1 MTDVVEYGKYKYEN
15 FFPKKKISTD
25 VSLIPKK
32 SQELIE
38 FSYNNYWSTPKF
50 KLKWFVGNAEYTPFH
65 IVRQYLLEL
74 RARED
79 SLEAQEYELKKIEIE
94 LKMAERD
101 RDAETDPL
109 RKELLEL
116 EVKRKT
122 NGVQSTRTRVKD
134 LYIERQF
141 FLELVEEFLAGP
153 HGKTP
158 DGRPLTEVLGTAEEE
173 LYERE
178 YWTVRLA
185 RQAAM
190 DLCAYGRIGAGNLDA
205 IMQLDAQ
212 QREECLSLAHT
223 VNLAVEQQQVNI
235 RQEAAKALQLTND
248 GKMAYIG
255 SLDPELINAAIN
267 ADLELIRAASAK
279 LNLSTPEQKEQT
291 AAQVTLP
298 KEFNEIYN
306 V

>member
-25 VSLIPKK
+25 VSLLPPK

-50 KLKWFVGNAEYTPFH
+50 KLKWFVGNAEFTPFH

-79 SLEAQEYELKKIEIE
+79 SIEMQEYELKKIEIE
-94 LKMAERD
+94 LKIAERD
-101 RDAETDPL
+101 RDAATDPL
-109 RKELLEL
+109 IKELLEL
-116 EVKRKT
+116 DVKRKT
-122 NGVQSTRTRVKD
+122 NGVASTRTRVKD

-153 HGKTP
+153 NGKTP
-158 DGRPLTEVLGTAEEE
+158 DGRPLTAVLGTEEEE
-173 LYERE
+173 LYEQE

-190 DLCAYGRIGAGNLDA
+190 DLCAYGRIGNGNLDA
-205 IMQLDAQ
+205 IMQLGTK
-212 QREECLSLAHT
+212 QREECLALAHT
-223 VNLAVEQQQVNI
+223 VNLAVEQQQVAL
-235 RQEAAKALQLTND
+235 RQEAAKSLQLTND
-248 GKMAYIG
+248 GKMNYIG
-255 SLDPELINAAIN
+255 SLDPQLINSAIN
-267 ADLELIRAASAK
+267 ADLELINAARAK
-279 LNLSTPEQKEQT
+279 LENNSTSPKTPE
-291 AAQVTLP
+291 VTLP
-298 KEFNEIYN
+298 KEFHEIYN
-306 V
+306 T

>member
-1 MTDVVEYGKYKYEN
+1 MTDIVEYGKYKYEN

-32 SQELIE
+32 SQELLE

-50 KLKWFVGNAEYTPFH
+50 KLRWFVGQAEYTPFH
-65 IVRQYLLEL
+65 IIRQYLLEL

-94 LKMAERD
+94 LKMAIRD
-101 RDAETDPL
+101 RDQESDPL
-109 RKELLEL
+109 RKELLDL
-116 EVKRKT
+116 EVKRKE
-122 NGVQSTRTRVKD
+122 NGVASTRTRVKD

-141 FLELVEEFLAGP
+141 FLELVEEFLSGP

-158 DGRPLTEVLGTAEEE
+158 DGRPLTAVLGTEEEE
-173 LYERE
+173 LYEKE

-190 DLCAYGRIGAGNLDA
+190 DLCAYGRIGSGNLDA
-205 IMQLDAQ
+205 IMQLGPE
-212 QREECLSLAHT
+212 QREETLALAHT
-223 VNLAVEQQQVNI
+223 VNLAVEQQQVTL
-235 RQEAAKALQLTND
+235 RQEAAKSLQLTND
-248 GKMAYIG
+248 GKMQYIG
-255 SLDPELINAAIN
+255 SLNPELINNAIN
-267 ADLELIRAASAK
+267 ADLELMKAASAR
-279 LNLSTPEQKEQT
+279 LNLDNKNPNEPPPPS
-291 AAQVTLP
+291 LP

-306 V
+306 L

>member
-1 MTDVVEYGKYKYEN
+1 MTDIVEYGKYKYEN
-15 FFPKKKISTD
+15 HFPKKKISTD

-50 KLKWFVGNAEYTPFH
+50 KLKWFVGQAEFTPFH

-79 SLEAQEYELKKIEIE
+79 SLELQEYELKKIEIE
-94 LKMAERD
+94 LKVVMRD
-101 RDAETDPL
+101 RDAATDDL
-109 RKELLEL
+109 VKELLDL
-116 EVKRKT
+116 EISKKT
-122 NGVQSTRTRVKD
+122 NGIASTRTRVKD

-141 FLELVEEFLAGP
+141 FLELVEEFLSGP

-158 DGRPLTEVLGTAEEE
+158 DGRPLTEVLGTEEE
-173 LYERE
+173 EQYEKE

-190 DLCAYGRIGAGNLDA
+190 DLCAFGRIGSGNLDA
-205 IMQLDAQ
+205 IMQLGAQ
-212 QREECLSLAHT
+212 QREETLALAHT
-223 VNLAVEQQQVNI
+223 VNLAVEQQQTNL
-235 RQEAAKALQLTND
+235 RQEAAKSLQLTND
-248 GKMAYIG
+248 GKLSYIG
-255 SLDPELINAAIN
+255 SLDPQLINNAIN
-267 ADLELIRAASAK
+267 ADLDLINAASAK
-279 LNLSTPEQKEQT
+279 LNLTNDPSISQP
-291 AAQVTLP
+291 TLP

>member
-15 FFPKKKISTD
+15 HFPKKKLSTD

-50 KLKWFVGNAEYTPFH
+50 KLKWFVGQAEYTPFH
-65 IVRQYLLEL
+65 IIRQYLLEL

-79 SLEAQEYELKKIEIE
+79 SIESQEYELKKVEIE
-94 LKMAERD
+94 LKIAIRD
-101 RDAETDPL
+101 RDEETDPL
-109 RKELLEL
+109 IKELLDL

-122 NGVQSTRTRVKD
+122 NGVSSTQARVKD

-141 FLELVEEFLAGP
+141 FLELVEEFLNSP

-158 DGRPLTEVLGTAEEE
+158 DGRPLTSVLGTEEEE
-173 LYERE
+173 LYEKE

-190 DLCAYGRIGAGNLDA
+190 DLCAYGRIGSGNLDA
-205 IMQLDAQ
+205 IMQLGAD
-212 QREECLSLAHT
+212 QREETLALAHT
-223 VNLAVEQQQVNI
+223 VNLAVEQQQTTL
-235 RQEAAKALQLTND
+235 RQEAAKSLQLTND
-248 GKMAYIG
+248 GKMQYIG
-255 SLDPELINAAIN
+255 SLNPELINNAIN
-267 ADLELIRAASAK
+267 ADLELIKAASAR
-279 LNLSTPEQKEQT
+279 LNLDNKNSNEPPPP
-291 AAQVTLP
+291 TLP

-306 V
+306 L

>member
-15 FFPKKKISTD
+15 FFPKKKISSD

-50 KLKWFVGNAEYTPFH
+50 KLKWFVGNAEFTPFH

-79 SLEAQEYELKKIEIE
+79 SIENQEYELKKVEIE
-94 LKMAERD
+94 LKMAER
-101 RDAETDPL
+101 ACESETDPL
-109 RKELLEL
+109 VKELLEL
-116 EVKRKT
+116 DVKRKT
-122 NGVQSTRTRVKD
+122 NGVASTRTRLKD
-134 LYIERQF
+134 IYIERQF

-158 DGRPLTEVLGTAEEE
+158 DGRPLTAILGTAEEE

-205 IMQLDAQ
+205 IMQLDAN
-212 QREECLSLAHT
+212 QREETLALAHT
-223 VNLAVEQQQVNI
+223 VNLAVEQQQTSL
-235 RQEAAKALQLTND
+235 RQEAAKSLQLTND
-248 GKMAYIG
+248 GKMNYIG
-255 SLDPELINAAIN
+255 SLDPQLINSAIN
-267 ADLELIRAASAK
+267 ADLELIDAARVK
-279 LNLSTPEQKEQT
+279 LENNSSMKP
-291 AAQVTLP
+291 ADITLP

-306 V
+306 T

>member
-1 MTDVVEYGKYKYEN
+1 MTDIVEYGKYKYEN
-15 FFPKKKISTD
+15 HFPKKKISTD

-50 KLKWFVGNAEYTPFH
+50 KLKWFVGQAEHTPFH
-65 IVRQYLLEL
+65 IIRQYLLEL

-79 SLEAQEYELKKIEIE
+79 SLELQEYELKKIEIE
-94 LKMAERD
+94 LKMAIRD
-101 RDAETDPL
+101 RDEATD
-109 RKELLEL
+109 ELVREMLDL
-116 EVKRKT
+116 EVNKKT
-122 NGVQSTRTRVKD
+122 NGVASTRTRVKD

-141 FLELVEEFLAGP
+141 FLELVEEFLNGP

-158 DGRPLTEVLGTAEEE
+158 DGRPLTAVLGTEEEE
-173 LYERE
+173 LYEKE

-190 DLCAYGRIGAGNLDA
+190 DLCAYGRIGSGNLDA
-205 IMQLDAQ
+205 IMQLGAE
-212 QREECLSLAHT
+212 QREETLALAHT
-223 VNLAVEQQQVNI
+223 VNLAVEQQQTTL
-235 RQEAAKALQLTND
+235 RQEAAKSLQLTND
-248 GKMAYIG
+248 GKMQYIG
-255 SLDPELINAAIN
+255 SLNPELINNAIN
-267 ADLELIRAASAK
+267 ADLELMKAASAK
-279 LNLSTPEQKEQT
+279 LNLDNKNSNEPPPP
-291 AAQVTLP
+291 TLP

>member
-1 MTDVVEYGKYKYEN
+1 MTDIVEYGKYKYEN
-15 FFPKKKISTD
+15 HFPKKKISTD

-32 SQELIE
+32 SQELLE

-50 KLKWFVGNAEYTPFH
+50 KLKWFVGQAEYTPFH

-79 SLEAQEYELKKIEIE
+79 SLELQEYELKKIEIE
-94 LKMAERD
+94 LKMAIRD
-101 RDAETDPL
+101 RDAATDDL
-109 RKELLEL
+109 VKEMLDL
-116 EVKRKT
+116 EVSKKT
-122 NGVQSTRTRVKD
+122 NGVASTRTRVKD

-141 FLELVEEFLAGP
+141 FIELVEEFLSGP
-153 HGKTP
+153 HGKTS
-158 DGRPLTEVLGTAEEE
+158 DGRPLTEVLGTEEE
-173 LYERE
+173 EKYERD

-190 DLCAYGRIGAGNLDA
+190 DLCAYGRIGSGNLDA
-205 IMQLDAQ
+205 IMQLQ
-212 QREECLSLAHT
+212 PEQREETLALAHT

-248 GKMAYIG
+248 GKLNYIG
-255 SLDPELINAAIN
+255 SLDPQLINNAIN
-267 ADLELIRAASAK
+267 ADLELINAASAK
-279 LNLSTPEQKEQT
+279 LNLNNNPSIPEP
-291 AAQVTLP
+291 TLP

>member
-15 FFPKKKISTD
+15 FFPKKKISSD

-50 KLKWFVGNAEYTPFH
+50 KLKWFVGNAEFTPFH

-79 SLEAQEYELKKIEIE
+79 SIENQEYELKKVEIE
-94 LKMAERD
+94 LKMAER
-101 RDAETDPL
+101 ACESEADPL
-109 RKELLEL
+109 VKELLEL
-116 EVKRKT
+116 DVKRKT
-122 NGVQSTRTRVKD
+122 NGVASTRTRLKD
-134 LYIERQF
+134 IYIERQF

-158 DGRPLTEVLGTAEEE
+158 DGRPLTAILGTAEEE

-205 IMQLDAQ
+205 IMQLDAN
-212 QREECLSLAHT
+212 QREETLALAHT
-223 VNLAVEQQQVNI
+223 VNLAVEQQQTSL
-235 RQEAAKALQLTND
+235 RQEAAKSLQLTND
-248 GKMAYIG
+248 GKMNYIG
-255 SLDPELINAAIN
+255 SLDPQLINSAIN
-267 ADLELIRAASAK
+267 ADLELIDAARVK
-279 LNLSTPEQKEQT
+279 LENNSSMKP
-291 AAQVTLP
+291 ADITLP

-306 V
+306 T

>member
-79 SLEAQEYELKKIEIE
+79 TLEAQEYELKKVEIE

-141 FLELVEEFLAGP
+141 FLELVEEFLASP

-158 DGRPLTEVLGTAEEE
+158 DGRPLTAVLGTAEEE
-173 LYERE
+173 LYEKE

-190 DLCAYGRIGAGNLDA
+190 DLCAYGRIGSGNLDA

-255 SLDPELINAAIN
+255 SLNPELINAAIN
-267 ADLELIRAASAK
+267 ADIELMKAASAK
-279 LNLSTPEQKEQT
+279 LNLDKPVEEQNKPK
-291 AAQVTLP
+291 VSLP

>member
-32 SQELIE
+32 SQELLE
-38 FSYNNYWSTPKF
+38 FSYNNYWNTPKF
-50 KLKWFVGNAEYTPFH
+50 KLKWFVGQAEFTPYH

-79 SLEAQEYELKKIEIE
+79 SLELQEYELKKIEIE
-94 LKMAERD
+94 LKMATRNLEE
-101 RDAETDPL
+101 ATDPL
-109 RKELLEL
+109 MKEMLEL
-116 EVKRKT
+116 EVKKKT
-122 NGVQSTRTRVKD
+122 NGVASTQSRVKD

-141 FLELVEEFLAGP
+141 FIELVEEFLNSP

-158 DGRPLTEVLGTAEEE
+158 DGRPLTAVLGTEEEE

-190 DLCAYGRIGAGNLDA
+190 DLCAFGRIGAGNLDA
-205 IMQLDAQ
+205 IMQLGSE
-212 QREECLSLAHT
+212 QREECLALAHT
-223 VNLAVEQQQVNI
+223 VNLAVEQQQVNL
-235 RQEAAKALQLTND
+235 RQEAAKSLQLTND
-248 GKMAYIG
+248 GKLNYIG
-255 SLDPELINAAIN
+255 SLDPQLINNAIN
-267 ADLELIRAASAK
+267 ADLELINAARAK
-279 LNLSTPEQKEQT
+279 LNLNDASTVDAT
-291 AAQVTLP
+291 VSLP